1 MTFSQSKEKERDVL
15 RESKSLEGFRR
26 KTPQVPPDEDLVCG
40 SFLIISPQS
49 SVSTFLI
56 IQRNTIVNRVV

>member
-1 MTFSQSKEKERDVL
+1 MTFSQSKETERDVL
-15 RESKSLEGFRR
+15 RESKSLEGIRGRR
-26 KTPQVPPDEDLVCG
+26 PQVPPDDDLVCG

-56 IQRNTIVNRVV
+56 IQRNSIVNRVV